1 MKWRKNNMEIFQIRK
16 TLEDSLK
23 KKFKAD
29 ITDAGVMLDGSA
41 ADFAF
46 EFEGKRYEVNID
58 DVTKEVA

>member
-1 MKWRKNNMEIFQIRK
+1 MEIFQIRK

-58 DVTKEVA
+58 DVTKEVAWV

>member
-1 MKWRKNNMEIFQIRK
+1 MEIFQIRK

>member
-1 MKWRKNNMEIFQIRK
+1 MKWRKNNIEIFQIRK

-58 DVTKEVA
+58 DVTKEIA

>member
-1 MKWRKNNMEIFQIRK
+1 MEIFQIRK

-58 DVTKEVA
+58 DVTKEIA